1 MNLMNEAVIVSG
13 ARTAI
18 GNFGGAL
25 QDIPAAQL
33 QATAIKGAL
42 KKIGVRPGRSSQ
54 LDGFAPKAFQG
65 VGEIDLEKKY
75 NDYDKSLKEVMI
87 DEVIIGNVLQAAQ
100 GQNPGRQA
108 QIYAGVP
115 KEVNSYTVNKVC
127 GSSLKA
133 VALAAQSIKAGDAE
147 VIIAGG
153 MENMSQSPFYL
164 PKARYGYRMGKLND
178 GSAELIDSMV
188 WDGLFELFYGYHMG
202 VTAENIA
209 AKYNISRLEQ
219 DTFSAESNMR
229 ALAASKAGIMKQ
241 EGEIVPVQLMVK
253 KEVKL
258 FDVDEHPRESTAET
272 LGRLAPAFKKDG
284 TVTAGNASSIND
296 AAAAVLIMSE
306 SAAKKYGLKPLAY
319 IKSYASGGIDPAY
332 MGMGAVPASMKAL
345 KLAGL
350 SVKDINLF
358 ELNEAFAA
366 QALGCIREMG
376 VDTKICNV
384 NGGGVSLGHPI
395 GCTGARIV
403 VSLVY
408 EMQRRSSKYG
418 LAALCI
424 GGGQGMAV
432 VLERK

>member
-1 MNLMNEAVIVSG
+1 MNEAVIVSG

-42 KKIGVRPGRSSQ
+42 KKVGVRPGRSSQ
-54 LDGFAPKAFQG
+54 LEGFAPKAFQG

-108 QIYAGVP
+108 QIYAGIP

-133 VALAAQSIKAGDAE
+133 VALAAQAIKAGDAE
-147 VIIAGG
+147 VIVAGG
-153 MENMSQSPFYL
+153 MENMSQAPFYL
-164 PKARYGYRMGKLND
+164 PNARYGYRMGSLTD
-178 GSAELIDSMV
+178 GSANLKDAMV
-188 WDGLFELFYGYHMG
+188 WDGLYELFYGYHMG

-209 AKYNISRLEQ
+209 AKYGISRTEQ
-219 DTFSAESNMR
+219 DAFSAQSNSR
-229 ALAASKAGIMKQ
+229 AIAARNGVFK
-241 EGEIVPVQLMVK
+241 EEIEPVKLMVK

-258 FDVDEHPRESTAET
+258 VDLDEHPRESTVES
-272 LGRLAPAFKKDG
+272 LSKLAPVFKKDG
-284 TVTAGNASSIND
+284 TVTAANASSIND

-306 SAAKKYGLKPLAY
+306 SAAKKYGLKPIAY

-332 MGMGAVPASMKAL
+332 MGMGAVPASLKAL

-350 SVKDINLF
+350 GVKDINLF

-366 QALGCIREMG
+366 QALGCIKEMG
-376 VDTKICNV
+376 VDTNICNV
-384 NGGGVSLGHPI
+384 NGGGISLGHPI
-395 GCTGARIV
+395 GCTGARIIV
-403 VSLVY
+403 TLMY
-408 EMQRRSSKYG
+408 EMQRRNNKYG